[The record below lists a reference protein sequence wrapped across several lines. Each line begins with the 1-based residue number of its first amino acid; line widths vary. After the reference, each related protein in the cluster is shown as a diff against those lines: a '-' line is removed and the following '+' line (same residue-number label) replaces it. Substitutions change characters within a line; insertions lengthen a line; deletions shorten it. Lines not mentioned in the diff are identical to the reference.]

1 MKFIKL
7 SLNSYPVKFYNKTYK
22 ITNILKLNGIGLKN
36 SEEEEIKNYLIKF
49 DLNCMTYLI
58 DSQDIIY
65 LEFYKKKDCQSLFN
79 FFNNNERNGN
89 TLNKYDITAEYAN
102 IRYEINNNVSNKYTK
117 NYSSILKCNESI
129 SIYRNVIDKKISD
142 EIIQNYKS
150 SQWLKYTKNN
160 EINICH
166 YFCRTIPN
174 KIYKSY
180 CIKNLTSFFSSEFL
194 KKIKS
199 VFNGREPNQVS
210 VLNCH
215 TKKSIEYVI
224 ESSFIFENEI
234 AFLVLENDLP
244 ISFFDIRN
252 NSKMNL
258 LISSNTL
265 LRINGNSRYELIFGI
280 PKKKSIHLED
290 TVIDRKNSYLIIFR
304 FIKDDLENILTE
316 KKKIE
321 KNKNEKQE
329 KTCVSVDINNF
340 SSENLEKKYVL
351 DVYNQIAQHFDH
363 TRYRTWKNVENLI
376 NEEKEGNMIIDIGCG
391 SGKHLGV
398 SSKYFF
404 WGLDFSL
411 YLLKI
416 AQKKKNTDLFLANCV
431 NIPLRSNLA
440 DLCISIAV
448 IHHIGT
454 HEKRKKAIDEMV
466 RCTKIGGRIL
476 IYVWAYE
483 QQDNIVGNRQFDSQD
498 IFVPW
503 YLQQQYT
510 TKESEEGEYNSHPFK
525 KDLLKLQRYYH
536 VFKKEEIYE
545 LCRSVNGVNVEEIYF
560 DCNNW
565 GVILRKIF

>member
-7 SLNSYPVKFYNKTYK
+7 SIDSYPIKYYSRSHKV
-22 ITNILKLNGIGLKN
+22 TNILKLNGIGLKN
-36 SEEEEIKNYLIKF
+36 SGEEEIKNYFKNFNLT
-49 DLNCMTYLI
+49 CMTYLI
-58 DSQDIIY
+58 DNEDILY
-65 LEFYKKKDCQSLFN
+65 LEFYKKKDCLFLHN
-79 FFNNNERNGN
+79 FFNNNINGN
-89 TLNKYDITAEYAN
+89 TINKYNITAEYAN
-102 IRYEINNNVSNKYTK
+102 IKYEINNNSNIYTK
-117 NYSSILKCNESI
+117 NYLSILKGNENI
-129 SIYRNVIDKKISD
+129 FIYRNVIDKKISD
-142 EIIQNYKS
+142 DIIQNYES
-150 SQWLKYTKNN
+150 SEWLKYTKNN
-160 EINICH
+160 ELNICY

-180 CIKNLTSFFSSEFL
+180 CIQNITSFFTSEFL
-194 KKIKS
+194 KNIKS
-199 VFNGREPNQVS
+199 IFNNREPNQVS
-210 VLNCH
+210 ILNCH
-215 TKKSIEYVI
+215 KKKSIEYVI
-224 ESSFIFENEI
+224 ESSFIFEDEI
-234 AFLVLENDLP
+234 AFLVIGNDLP
-244 ISFFDIRN
+244 ISFFDLRN
-252 NSKMNL
+252 KTKINL

-265 LRINGNSRYELIFGI
+265 LRINGNLRYELIFGI

-290 TVIDRKNSYLIIFR
+290 TIVDRKNSYLIIFR
-304 FIKDDLENILTE
+304 FIKENNIENILTE
-316 KKKIE
+316 R
-321 KNKNEKQE
+321 KNNENNKTEKQE
-329 KTCVSVDINNF
+329 KDCVSININDF
-340 SSENLEKKYVL
+340 DSENLEKKYVL
-351 DVYNQIAQHFDH
+351 DVYNKIAQHFDH
-363 TRYRTWKNVENLI
+363 TRYKTWKNVENII

-391 SGKHLGV
+391 SGKHLSV

-404 WGLDFSL
+404 IGLDFSL

-416 AQKKKNTDLFLANCV
+416 AQKKRNSDLFLANCV

-483 QQDNIVGNRQFDSQD
+483 QQDNIIGNRQFNSQD

-510 TKESEEGEYNSHPFK
+510 TKTSEEEKCNSYPFK
-525 KDLLKLQRYYH
+525 KDLLKLHRYYH

-545 LCRSVNGVNVEEIYF
+545 LCESINGVKIEKIYF

-565 GVILRKIF
+565 GIILRKVF